1 MSGFAQ
7 RVWLVARRAGG
18 SVRGMLSEDVLLLAL
33 AGLLVAFLLLHEDRG
48 DLLRGHVTLLALPP
62 LAMAQKARRRRRIAA
77 RLFKRGGSQEAGVNL
92 DYLYMVT
99 HMFAVATGR
108 PGVERLFQLGGVTG
122 RGYGYYTEV
131 LTRIASL
138 ARKWGYGFATAV
150 KLEARKVKDLVF
162 RDFLTRLSEAI
173 KMGEALDTFLETEHH
188 AALVSYEANYDRN
201 LETVKVL
208 MAIYT
213 AAMSSTLF
221 VNVNM
226 VLISVLFFGNPQM
239 VVTSFLATM
248 AVLFAVAYLVY
259 RTLPRDKLL
268 HNLPVNMPER
278 RRFFYILIVSVL
290 VGGTAGA
297 FASLMLGD
305 PTYTLIALAVA
316 VLPAGIYGKR
326 VEDKVKDIESFFTV
340 FIRALGFAY
349 QNTRNFS
356 VALRS
361 VLKSEFGPL
370 ERQLRRLYARLVNGI
385 DKRLAWYYFAGETG
399 SESVRRVVD
408 VFFDAVDAGG
418 EGGRIGVTLSNML
431 SKLIELRKRREQ
443 LARTFAGTT
452 YILHILVVAIA
463 EFMVSLVLVLQ
474 DVFYQLSGSLPTIG
488 LMISPLDPNLLV
500 ALKIGLVFVLTLSNA
515 FVTKASSG
523 GYVGAAW
530 LSFSVLLLVSG
541 STMLVMS
548 RLADRLLAM
557 LNVEELLS
565 LTNSTIPAG

>member
-1 MSGFAQ
+1 M
-7 RVWLVARRAGG
+7 
-18 SVRGMLSEDVLLLAL
+18 LLLAL
-33 AGLLVAFLLLHEDRG
+33 AGLAVAFFLAHRG
-48 DLLRGHVTLLALPP
+48 WSSALGGHVALLTLPP
-62 LAMAQKARRRRRIAA
+62 LAMRQKARRRRGIAA
-77 RLFKRGGSQEAGVNL
+77 RLSKLGRSQEAGVNL

-122 RGYGYYTEV
+122 TGYGYYTEV
-131 LTRIASL
+131 LARIASL
-138 ARKWGYGFATAV
+138 ARKWGYGFATAI

-188 AALVSYEANYDRN
+188 AALASYEANYDRN

-239 VVTSFLATM
+239 VMVSFLATM
-248 AVLFAVAYLVY
+248 AVLFTVAYLVY
-259 RTLPRDKLL
+259 RLLPRDRSL

-278 RRFFYILIVSVL
+278 RRFLYTLTISIL
-290 VGGTAGA
+290 VGGAAGA
-297 FASLMLGD
+297 LASLVLRD
-305 PTYTLIALAVA
+305 PTYTLIALALA

-326 VEDKVKDIESFFTV
+326 IEDKVKNMESFFTV

-361 VLKSEFGPL
+361 VLRSEFGSL
-370 ERQLRRLYARLVNGI
+370 ERPLKRLYARLVNGI
-385 DKRLAWYYFAGETG
+385 DKRLAWYYFVGETG
-399 SESVRRVVD
+399 SESIRRTVD

-443 LARTFAGTT
+443 LARTFAATT

-463 EFMVSLVLVLQ
+463 EFMISLVLVLQ
-474 DVFYQLSGSLPTIG
+474 DVLYQVSSSLPTVG

-500 ALKIGLVFVLTLSNA
+500 ALKIGLVFMLTLSNA